1 MGGEDHPT
9 LADHSTLVA
18 PRLPTLPVWGPF
30 WYWEGRRLTLGHSV
44 AFQTCGPHPADEEE
58 ERSSRLKAL
67 LSDYFEKEPAGE
79 QAERGC
85 EEEEEEE
92 EGLGDAKV
100 SESAFIGSRFG
111 L

>member
-1 MGGEDHPT
+1 MVLGK
-9 LADHSTLVA
+9 
-18 PRLPTLPVWGPF
+18 
-30 WYWEGRRLTLGHSV
+30 GRRLTPGRSV

-58 ERSSRLKAL
+58 ERSSCLKAL
-67 LSDYFEKEPAGE
+67 LSDYFQKEPAGE

-92 EGLGDAKV
+92 GLGDAKV
-100 SESAFIGSRFG
+100 SKSPFIGSCFG